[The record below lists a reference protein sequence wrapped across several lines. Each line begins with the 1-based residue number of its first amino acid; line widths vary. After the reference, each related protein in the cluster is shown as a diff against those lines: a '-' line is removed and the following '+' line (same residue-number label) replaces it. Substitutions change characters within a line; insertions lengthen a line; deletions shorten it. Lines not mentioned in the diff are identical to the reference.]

1 MQILYEDPYL
11 LLAEKDAG
19 MPSQPDKTGDDD
31 LLTLLRREQAARGD
45 KYEAELAHRLDRGTG
60 GVMLYAKGSA
70 MAAKLSAMLG
80 ERRVEKEY
88 LAVLTAPPA
97 EPAGTFCDTLLHD
110 TARNVSRVV
119 PKGTKG
125 AKDAVLRYETVA
137 EADGLF
143 LALVR
148 LETGRTHQIR
158 IQFASRGC
166 PLSGDGKYG
175 AKNGGA
181 LGLWSFR
188 LTLPHPMHRKE
199 TVSAV
204 SLPRGDAFAPFAEAI
219 RALADA

>member
-31 LLTLLRREQAARGD
+31 LLTCLRREQAARGD
-45 KYEAELAHRLDRGTG
+45 KYEAELVHRLDRGTG

-70 MAAKLSAMLG
+70 MAARLSALVS
-80 ERRVEKEY
+80 ERKMQKEY
-88 LAVLTAPPA
+88 LAVLTAPLP
-97 EPAGTFCDTLLHD
+97 EPAGTMRDMLLHD
-110 TARNVSRVV
+110 TARNISRVV
-119 PKGTKG
+119 PDGTRG
-125 AKDAVLRYETVA
+125 AKDAVLHYETVA
-137 EADGLF
+137 EANGLS
-143 LALVR
+143 LVLVR

-204 SLPRGDAFAPFAEAI
+204 SLPRGDIFAPFAEAI
-219 RALADA
+219 RALAEA